1 MGWTLGIATY
11 FVIWWISLFAVLPF
25 GVKSQH
31 ETGDIVPGSESGA
44 PAKPMLLKKMIANTV
59 LAAVVW
65 LIVDFFYIRFYLQS

>member
-31 ETGDIVPGSESGA
+31 ETGDIVPGSEAGA
-44 PAKPMLLKKMIANTV
+44 PAKPMLLKKVIANTA
-59 LAAVVW
+59 LAAVIW
-65 LIVDFFYIRFYLQS
+65 LVLDFLYIRFYLPG